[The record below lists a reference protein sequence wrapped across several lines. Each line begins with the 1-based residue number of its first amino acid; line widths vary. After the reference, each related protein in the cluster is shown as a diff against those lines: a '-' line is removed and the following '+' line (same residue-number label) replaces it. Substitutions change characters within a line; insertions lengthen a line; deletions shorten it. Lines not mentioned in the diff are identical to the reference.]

1 MSPVQNSPHISQHSL
16 SIEPDIHVSQ
26 TSAPESSAAAAATAL
41 RPGQGPVTRRQI
53 DTAKRNRDELIELA
67 SRAPSPERADTEVV
81 TVASD
86 ALAAQRAVVL
96 GLHSDASATPMARLT
111 AQFRLEAIALREV
124 LDPGTVTKL
133 IDKELTR
140 DVVAEESPIARGTVA
155 DRANLY
161 DAVNTGAPGSV
172 HPPFSDAQLEAAGI
186 RPPPGPQNETADART
201 TRHDAHNHVQRLCLT
216 HDAYEKAIAQLQGDP
231 SQAAAL
237 QDVTLAHE
245 AFKVAIASTHSLL
258 ESTHMNLQ
266 ARVDVAKNKMLL
278 KSADKR
284 TAKLATLVPQLAAAK
299 ADLAAHARASDYI
312 LHHEHLID
320 HKRRSI
326 SPGEGVLSWLN
337 KAGQQTAV
345 AGLAQT
351 AASVSSW
358 GYGRS
363 VGTTL
368 AEFIVGD
375 RTGTWPVILTTVLEA
390 ATLALSHEI
399 VSNGPKDLVQA
410 LTELGGWARPTEQSN
425 ANQLFPDARSN
436 TLDAEGNIKVV
447 DATDA
452 QAAVE
457 ASRASLKKQAQTNT
471 FGNVSGDF
479 KGESSFAAANLTR
492 DAITSAGFDGASS
505 RHGRAVTSGL
515 GGALMSTLHSVGQL
529 GKQVDGIPTHVTP
542 LRRNPRALVERL
554 ETGLQKF
561 DLTKEENRLNVPSKF
576 ASAFLGILGA
586 NATEHLFSSRVEAN
600 QIGANEAKDPVNE
613 AAWAILHAFLEGTK
627 SYATLGPFFSG
638 LAAAGDTK
646 KVNVSKHA
654 SVNRALVGWQV
665 LSNPAS
671 PTNTSAYKPGT
682 HGYRRQ
688 VLNNA
693 IKGSSQLLTQ
703 PVAVGL
709 EMAAEVA
716 VKGGVAGAKGAFKGG
731 VAGAEWVG
739 KRIADVTPSAETL
752 RNLRPTRGQQ
762 ERQPD
767 SQV

>member
-1 MSPVQNSPHISQHSL
+1 M
-16 SIEPDIHVSQ
+16 
-26 TSAPESSAAAAATAL
+26 
-41 RPGQGPVTRRQI
+41 
-53 DTAKRNRDELIELA
+53 
-67 SRAPSPERADTEVV
+67 
-81 TVASD
+81 
-86 ALAAQRAVVL
+86 
-96 GLHSDASATPMARLT
+96 
-111 AQFRLEAIALREV
+111 
-124 LDPGTVTKL
+124 
-133 IDKELTR
+133 
-140 DVVAEESPIARGTVA
+140 
-155 DRANLY
+155 
-161 DAVNTGAPGSV
+161 
-172 HPPFSDAQLEAAGI
+172 
-186 RPPPGPQNETADART
+186 
-201 TRHDAHNHVQRLCLT
+201 
-216 HDAYEKAIAQLQGDP
+216 
-231 SQAAAL
+231 
-237 QDVTLAHE
+237 
-245 AFKVAIASTHSLL
+245 
-258 ESTHMNLQ
+258 
-266 ARVDVAKNKMLL
+266 
-278 KSADKR
+278 
-284 TAKLATLVPQLAAAK
+284 
-299 ADLAAHARASDYI
+299 
-312 LHHEHLID
+312 
-320 HKRRSI
+320 
-326 SPGEGVLSWLN
+326 
-337 KAGQQTAV
+337 
-345 AGLAQT
+345 
-351 AASVSSW
+351 
-358 GYGRS
+358 
-363 VGTTL
+363 
-368 AEFIVGD
+368 IVGD
-375 RTGTWPVILTTVLEA
+375 RTGTWAVILTTVLEA

-471 FGNVSGDF
+471 FGNVSADF
-479 KGESSFAAANLTR
+479 KGESSFAVANLAR

-529 GKQVDGIPTHVTP
+529 GKQVEGVPTHVTP

-561 DLTKEENRLNVPSKF
+561 DLTKEDNRLNVPSKF

-716 VKGGVAGAKGAFKGG
+716 VEGGVAGAKGAFKGG
-731 VAGAEWVG
+731 IAGAEWVG